1 MKSFRTLYGIFFLS
15 GATGLVYEVIWVRL
29 TGLVFGN
36 TSHAIA
42 VVLGAFIAGLAL
54 GSWKLGR
61 YADRVPSALKLY
73 GMLEIGIGIAAAL
86 VPFVFQSLHSVYWTL
101 TPYIQG
107 IPGGSMLLR
116 FLTSFTILL
125 VPTFL
130 MGGTLPV
137 LAKFFTQTAK
147 EVQQKVGL
155 LYALNTFGAAFG
167 TLVAA
172 LLFIPRLGNIR
183 TTLLI
188 AALNVGIGVFAII
201 LNSRWSSSISP
212 SVVEAPTSETAVA
225 GESAAEIADERIDST
240 VAGLVLMT
248 LAGSG
253 FVSMLYE
260 VAWTRALTAMIGSS
274 TYAFS
279 IMLVT
284 FLIGIA
290 AGSSIASRLKSIAG
304 LRLLGLTQ
312 LGIAV
317 GGLIF
322 LTGYKIAPLIVLG
335 ALRAM
340 FFSFPAMLLTQFVV
354 CAFLMIVATICMGA
368 TIPIASQIYSS
379 RFKLLGRSIG
389 SIYSVNTLGAI
400 AGSLIAGFVLVPL
413 VGTERTV
420 LAGLFFNAAMAA
432 LILSAPSAVRKR
444 DIGKWAAVALLLLA
458 TFSMKGKVFWPP
470 ESLDQGIIVY
480 AKMLDSRPEYT
491 IDEHY
496 IDTDVVYFKEG
507 NNATISARRGE
518 DYVGLRTNG
527 KVDASNKDDMTTQ
540 LMIGFLPFLYHSNPK
555 TAMIIGY
562 GSGVTVGAA
571 TTFKEVESIDCL
583 EIEPAVVGAA
593 PVFTSINRNSF
604 ENPKVHITYDD
615 ARNYM
620 NVTRKQYDVII
631 SEPSNPWIAGVASL
645 FTSEFYDRAV
655 QVLKPDG
662 VFAQWVQL
670 YELDPED
677 LRMILHEFQAKFP
690 EVSAWNAGGDLILI
704 GTKQP
709 QHLNMAR
716 WTRLA
721 AEDPSVVHNLRKYM
735 RSSTPEGL
743 LAYYVTSSDPIRKF
757 AETTRHNSDD
767 HPLLEF
773 HAPRELYRD
782 TRDLNVSLL
791 YDAKIGLLP
800 QSAEIPD
807 LQKAYSGMISPLLHM
822 DRANLASQAMGMLS
836 GLQNLEP
843 GALEIAMARIS
854 LSGGNA
860 RSADVQ
866 LKKARDSM
874 PPNSPL
880 LADREELWGEVQ
892 EALADNMQATE
903 HYLAAAAADPHRPG
917 PPRRLAEL
925 YSTKKEWKEA
935 ARWMEQYTSI
945 EPEATGHELALLA
958 DYYMAGFEL
967 DKALAMLKTS
977 LEKDPYT
984 FLARLNLA
992 RLFEKQKQADDA
1004 IEQYEYM
1011 MHYAFDRDPDIYV
1024 KLVNLY
1030 KAKGDKAKK
1039 IREVLSRGHRLY
1051 PKDMPIYRLYRE
1063 AFGID

>member
-42 VVLGAFIAGLAL
+42 VVLGAFMAGLAL

-86 VPFVFQSLHSVYWTL
+86 VPFVFQSLHSVYWAL

-107 IPGGSMLLR
+107 IPGGSMILR
-116 FLTSFTILL
+116 FLTSFAILL
-125 VPTFL
+125 LPTFL

-137 LAKFFTQTAK
+137 LAKFFTQTAR

-188 AALNVGIGVFAII
+188 ALLNAAIGMFAIF
-201 LNSRWSSSISP
+201 LNSRWSVSTSASA
-212 SVVEAPTSETAVA
+212 VETPGQQAAVA
-225 GESAAEIADERIDST
+225 EESIDST
-240 VAGLVLMT
+240 TAGLVLIT

-284 FLIGIA
+284 FLVGIA
-290 AGSSIASRLKSIAG
+290 AGSSIASRLKSRAG

-312 LGIAV
+312 LGVAL

-322 LTGYKIAPLIVLG
+322 LVGYKFAPLVVLG

-354 CAFLMIVATICMGA
+354 CAFLMIAATICMGA

-379 RFKLLGRSIG
+379 QFKLLGRSIG

-413 VGTERTV
+413 AGTERTV
-420 LAGLFFNAAMAA
+420 LAGIFFNSAMAA
-432 LILSAPSAVRKR
+432 LILSAPSAVRKL
-444 DIGKWAAVALLLLA
+444 DTGKWAAVALLLLA

-470 ESLDQGIIVY
+470 ESLDQGIIIY
-480 AKMLDSRPEYT
+480 AKMLDSHPEYT

-555 TAMIIGY
+555 SAMVIGY

-571 TTFKEVESIDCL
+571 ATFNEVESIDCL

-593 PVFTSINRNSF
+593 PVFSSINRNSF

-645 FTSEFYDRAV
+645 FTSEFYERAV

-690 EVSAWNAGGDLILI
+690 EVSAWNSGGDLILI
-704 GTKQP
+704 GTRQP
-709 QHLNMAR
+709 QRLNFSR
-716 WTRLA
+716 WVRLG
-721 AEDPSVVHNLRKYM
+721 AEDPSVVQNLRQYL

-743 LAYYVTSSDPIRKF
+743 LAYYVTSSEPIRKF

-791 YDAKIGLLP
+791 YDAKIGLIP
-800 QSAEIPD
+800 QGAEIPD
-807 LQKAYSGMISPLLHM
+807 LQKAYSGMIAPLLHM
-822 DRANLASQAMGMLS
+822 NRANLASQAMGMLS

-843 GALEIAMARIS
+843 GALDIAMARIS
-854 LSGGNA
+854 LSGGNPLT
-860 RSADVQ
+860 ADVQ
-866 LKKARDSM
+866 LTQARGSM

-880 LADREELWGEVQ
+880 LADREELWGDVGAAQ
-892 EALADNMQATE
+892 GDNPKAIE
-903 HYLAAAAADPHRPG
+903 HYLAAAAADPHRTG

-925 YSTKKEWKEA
+925 YGAKKEWKEA
-935 ARWMEQYTSI
+935 ARWMEQYTKI
-945 EPEATGHELALLA
+945 APEATGHELAMLG

-967 DKALAMLKTS
+967 DKALATFEASLK
-977 LEKDPYT
+977 KDPYT
-984 FLARLNLA
+984 FWARLNLA
-992 RLFEKQKQADDA
+992 RLFEKGKQTDDA
-1004 IEQYEYM
+1004 IEQYEWM

-1030 KAKGDKAKK
+1030 KAKGGRQKE
-1039 IREVLSRGHRLY
+1039 IREVLARGHRLY
-1051 PKDMPIYRLYRE
+1051 PTDMPIYRLYRE
-1063 AFGID
+1063 AFGIN

>member
-42 VVLGAFIAGLAL
+42 VVLGAFMAGLAL

-73 GMLEIGIGIAAAL
+73 GMLEIGIGVTAAL
-86 VPFVFQSLHSVYWTL
+86 VPFVFKSLHSVYWAL
-101 TPYIQG
+101 TPSIQG
-107 IPGGSMLLR
+107 IPGGSVLLR
-116 FLTSFTILL
+116 FLTSFAILL

-167 TLVAA
+167 TLIAA
-172 LLFIPRLGNIR
+172 LIFIPRLGNIR

-188 AALNVGIGVFAII
+188 AALNVGIGIFAII
-201 LNSRWSSSISP
+201 LNNRWSLAASTAADSP
-212 SVVEAPTSETAVA
+212 SEAAVE
-225 GESAAEIADERIDST
+225 DEGADST
-240 VAGLVLMT
+240 TRGLVLMT

-290 AGSSIASRLKSIAG
+290 AGSSIASRLRTIAS

-312 LGIAV
+312 LGVAL

-322 LTGYKIAPLIVLG
+322 LTGYKVAPLVVVG
-335 ALRAM
+335 ALRAL

-354 CAFLMIVATICMGA
+354 CAFLMIIATICMGA

-389 SIYSVNTLGAI
+389 NIYSVNTLGAI

-413 VGTERTV
+413 AGTERTV
-420 LAGLFFNAAMAA
+420 LAGMFFNAAMAA
-432 LILSAPSAVRKR
+432 LILSAPLAVRRR
-444 DIGKWAAVALLLLA
+444 DVGRWAAVALLLLA
-458 TFSMKGKVFWPP
+458 TYSMKGKVFWPP
-470 ESLDQGIIVY
+470 ESLDQGVIVY
-480 AKMLDSRPEYT
+480 AKMLDTRPEYT

-496 IDTDVVYFKEG
+496 SDTDVVYFKEG

-518 DYVGLRTNG
+518 DYIGLRTNG
-527 KVDASNKDDMTTQ
+527 KVDASNKEDMTTQ
-540 LMIGFLPFLYHSNPK
+540 LMIGFLPFLYHPDPK
-555 TAMIIGY
+555 SAMIIGY

-571 TTFKEVESIDCL
+571 ATFKEVEGIDCL

-593 PVFTSINRNSF
+593 PVFSSINRNSF

-690 EVSAWNAGGDLILI
+690 EVSAWNSGGDLILI

-709 QHLNMAR
+709 QHLNMER
-716 WTRLA
+716 WARLA
-721 AEDPSVVHNLRKYM
+721 AEDPSVVQNLRRYL

-743 LAYYVTSSDPIRKF
+743 LAYYVTSSEPIRKF

-773 HAPRELYRD
+773 HAPRELYRN

-791 YDAKIGLLP
+791 YDAKIGLIP
-800 QSAEIPD
+800 QGAEIPD
-807 LQKAYSGMISPLLHM
+807 MQKAYSGMIAPLLHM
-822 DRANLASQAMGMLS
+822 NRANLASQAMGMLS
-836 GLQNLEP
+836 GLEKLEP
-843 GALEIAMARIS
+843 GAQELAMARIN
-854 LSGGNA
+854 LSGGSPL
-860 RSADVQ
+860 SADAQ

-880 LADREELWGEVQ
+880 LADREELWGDVAET
-892 EALADNMQATE
+892 LGDNAQATE
-903 HYLAAAAADPHRPG
+903 HYLAAAAADPRRPG

-925 YSTKKEWKEA
+925 YSTRKEWKEA
-935 ARWMEQYTSI
+935 ARWMEQYSKL
-945 EPEATGHELALLA
+945 ESSATGHELALLG
-958 DYYMAGFEL
+958 DYYMAGLEL
-967 DKALAMLKTS
+967 DKAMATFKSS
-977 LEKDPYT
+977 LERDPYT

-992 RLFEKQKQADDA
+992 RLFEKGKQPDDA

-1011 MHYAFDRDPDIYV
+1011 MHYSFDRDPDIYV

-1030 KAKGDKAKK
+1030 KAKGGKAKA
-1039 IREVLSRGHRLY
+1039 IRDVLSRGHRLY
-1051 PKDMPIYRLYRE
+1051 PTDMPIYRLYRE
-1063 AFGID
+1063 AFGIN

>member
-1 MKSFRTLYGIFFLS
+1 MKSFRTLYWIFFLS

-42 VVLGAFIAGLAL
+42 VVLGAFMCGLAL

-61 YADRVPSALKLY
+61 YSDRVPSALKLY
-73 GMLEIGIGIAAAL
+73 GTLEIGIGISAAL
-86 VPFVFQSLHSVYWTL
+86 VPFVFRSLHSVYWAV
-101 TPYIQG
+101 TPSIQG
-107 IPGGSMLLR
+107 IPGGSVFLR
-116 FLTSFTILL
+116 FITSFAVLL

-137 LAKFFTQTAK
+137 LAKFFTQTVQ
-147 EVQQKVGL
+147 EVQRKVGV

-167 TLVAA
+167 TLAAA
-172 LLFIPRLGNIR
+172 LYFIPQLGNIR

-188 AALNVGIGVFAII
+188 AALNVGIGIFAIV
-201 LNSRWSSSISP
+201 LDKRW
-212 SVVEAPTSETAVA
+212 AL
-225 GESAAEIADERIDST
+225 SAAAAPESEQTLNEDATPTVPADSNT
-240 VAGLVLMT
+240 AALVLIT

-290 AGSSIASRLKSIAG
+290 VGSSIASRLKTVAT

-312 LGIAV
+312 LGIAI

-322 LTGYKIAPLIVLG
+322 LTGYMVAPLVVIG
-335 ALRAM
+335 ALRAL
-340 FFSFPAMLLTQFVV
+340 FYSFPAMLATQFIV

-368 TIPIASQIYSS
+368 TLPIASQIYSS
-379 RFKLLGRSIG
+379 RVKLLGRSIG
-389 SIYSVNTLGAI
+389 NIYSVNTLGAI
-400 AGSLIAGFVLVPL
+400 AGSLMAGFVLVPWI
-413 VGTERTV
+413 GTERTI
-420 LAGLFFNAAMAA
+420 LAGLFFNAAMSA
-432 LILSAPSAVRKR
+432 LILSSPSAAKR
-444 DIGKWAAVALLLLA
+444 IDIPKWAAVALLLLA
-458 TFSMKGKVFWPP
+458 TVSMKGQVFWTP

-480 AKMLDSRPEYT
+480 AKMLDAHPEYT

-555 TAMIIGY
+555 NAMIVGY

-571 TTFKEVESIDCL
+571 TTFKEVDSIDCL
-583 EIEPAVVGAA
+583 EIEPAVVGAG
-593 PVFTSINRNSF
+593 PVFTSINRKSY
-604 ENPKVHITYDD
+604 ENPKVHIMYDD

-620 NVTRKQYDVII
+620 NTTRKQYDVII

-645 FTSEFYDRAV
+645 FTAEFYDRAV

-709 QHLNMAR
+709 QHLNMER
-716 WTRLA
+716 WNRLA
-721 AEDPSVVHNLRKYM
+721 MDDASVAQNLRQYM

-743 LAYYVTSSDPIRKF
+743 LAFYVTSSDPIRKF
-757 AETTRHNSDD
+757 AETSRRNTDD

-773 HAPRELYRD
+773 HAPRELYNN
-782 TRDLNVSLL
+782 TRELNVGLL
-791 YDAKIGLLP
+791 YDTKDGLLP
-800 QSAEIPD
+800 TGARIPD
-807 LQKAYSGMISPLLHM
+807 MQKAYSGMVQPFLHM
-822 DRANLASQAMGMLS
+822 DRSNLANQAMAMLS
-836 GLQNLEP
+836 QLDHPEP
-843 GALEIAMARIS
+843 GAVELAMARIS
-854 LSGGNA
+854 LGQDNA
-860 RSADVQ
+860 DTADMQ
-866 LKKARDSM
+866 LKKARDVM
-874 PPNSPL
+874 KPGSPL
-880 LADREELWGEVQ
+880 TAEREEIWGLVGEKLGTN
-892 EALADNMQATE
+892 EDAIT
-903 HYLAAAAADPHRPG
+903 HFTAAAAADPNRPV
-917 PPRRLAEL
+917 PPRRLADL
-925 YSTKKEWKEA
+925 NGQKKDWAQA
-935 ARWMEQYTSI
+935 ARWMEQYVKV
-945 EPEATGHELALLA
+945 EPAATGHELALLG
-958 DYYMAGFEL
+958 DYYMASKDL
-967 DKALAMLKTS
+967 DKALATFKAS
-977 LEKDPYT
+977 LQKDPYT
-984 FLARLNLA
+984 FLAYYNLA
-992 RLFEKQKQADDA
+992 RLFEEEKQPDDA
-1004 IEQYEYM
+1004 IQQYEWM
-1011 MHYAFDRDPDIYV
+1011 MHYAIDRDSEVYV

-1030 KAKGDKAKK
+1030 KAKGGKTKE
-1039 IREVLSRGHRLY
+1039 IREVLARGHRLY
-1051 PKDMPIYRLYRE
+1051 PTNIPIYRLYRE
-1063 AFGID
+1063 AFGAQ

>member
-1 MKSFRTLYGIFFLS
+1 MKSFRTLYAIFFLS

-42 VVLGAFIAGLAL
+42 VVLGAFMAGLAL
-54 GSWKLGR
+54 GSWMLGR
-61 YADRVPSALKLY
+61 YADRVPGALRLY
-73 GMLEIGIGIAAAL
+73 GTLEIGIGITAAL
-86 VPFVFQSLHSVYWTL
+86 VPFVFRSLHSVYWAL
-101 TPYIQG
+101 TPSIQG
-107 IPGGSMLLR
+107 IPGGSVLLR
-116 FLTSFTILL
+116 FLTSFAVLL

-167 TLVAA
+167 TLIAA
-172 LLFIPRLGNIR
+172 LLFIPRFGNIR
-183 TTLLI
+183 TTLFI
-188 AALNVGIGVFAII
+188 AVVNVGIGIFAI
-201 LNSRWSSSISP
+201 LLSSRWSQASSPEEASE
-212 SVVEAPTSETAVA
+212 SVVEDEAV
-225 GESAAEIADERIDST
+225 DST
-240 VAGLVLMT
+240 TGGLVLLT

-284 FLIGIA
+284 FLVGIA
-290 AGSSIASRLKSIAG
+290 AGSSIASRLRAFTG
-304 LRLLGLTQ
+304 LRLLGWAQ
-312 LGIAV
+312 LGVAA

-322 LTGYKIAPLIVLG
+322 LMGYNVAPLVVVG
-335 ALRAM
+335 ALRAL
-340 FFSFPAMLLTQFVV
+340 FYSFPAMLVTQFVV

-379 RFKLLGRSIG
+379 RIKLLGRSIG
-389 SIYSVNTLGAI
+389 NIYSVNTLGAI

-413 VGTERTV
+413 IGTERTV
-420 LAGLFFNAAMAA
+420 LAGVFFNAAMAA
-432 LILSAPSAVRKR
+432 LILSAPKASRKR
-444 DIGKWAAVALLLLA
+444 DLVRLSAVALLLLA
-458 TFSMKGKVFWPP
+458 TFSMKGKVFWAP

-480 AKMLDSRPEYT
+480 AKMLEAHPEYT

-540 LMIGFLPFLYHSNPK
+540 LMIGFLPFLYHSSPK
-555 TAMIIGY
+555 SAMIIGY

-571 TTFKEVESIDCL
+571 ATFSEVEAIDCL

-593 PVFTSINRNSF
+593 PVFSSINRKSF
-604 ENPKVHITYDD
+604 ENPKVNIMYDD
-615 ARNYM
+615 ARNFM

-677 LRMILHEFQAKFP
+677 LRMILHEFQEKFP
-690 EVSAWNAGGDLILI
+690 EVSAWNSGGDLILI

-709 QHLNMAR
+709 QRLNMQR
-716 WTRLA
+716 WIRLA
-721 AEDPSVVHNLRKYM
+721 EEDPSVANNLRQYM
-735 RSSTPEGL
+735 RSATPEGL
-743 LAYYVTSSDPIRKF
+743 LAYYVTSSEPIRKF
-757 AETTRHNSDD
+757 AETSRRNSDD

-773 HAPRELYRD
+773 HAPRELYRN
-782 TRDLNVSLL
+782 TRDLNVELL
-791 YDAKIGLLP
+791 YDSKIGLLP
-800 QSAEIPD
+800 QGAEIPD
-807 LQKAYSGMISPLLHM
+807 MQKAYSGIIPPLLHM
-822 DRANLASQAMGMLS
+822 NHANLASQAMGMIAS
-836 GLQNLEP
+836 LEKQEA
-843 GALEIAMARIS
+843 GALELAIARIS
-854 LSGGNA
+854 LNA
-860 RSADVQ
+860 GDPLKADEQ
-866 LKKARDSM
+866 LKKARDAM
-874 PPNSPL
+874 APNSAL
-880 LADREELWGEVQ
+880 LADREELWGQVQ
-892 EALADNMQATE
+892 VGLGNNTLAAE

-925 YSTKKEWKEA
+925 YSAKKEWKDA
-935 ARWMEQYTSI
+935 SRWMEQYVNL
-945 EPEATGHELALLA
+945 EPAATGHELALLG

-967 DKALAMLKTS
+967 DKGLATFRAA

-992 RLFEKQKQADDA
+992 RLFEKGNQTDDA

-1030 KAKGDKAKK
+1030 KIKGGKAKE
-1039 IREVLSRGHRLY
+1039 IRGVLSKGHRLY
-1051 PKDMPIYRLYRE
+1051 PTDMPIYRLYRE